1 MILSDIKNLY
11 KTRDEVIEKKKQLP
25 LAVLEKL
32 EKSFVIEY
40 THNST
45 AIEGN
50 TLSLAETKL
59 VLEDKIS
66 VGGKSLREIHEII
79 NHEKAYIFIG
89 RQIVQ
94 KQRLDENILKDI
106 HQILMENI
114 MQGGIYRNC
123 EVRITGAK
131 HKPPSANEAYYQMKN
146 FIADLYSKNIENVI
160 ISAAWTHAEFVKIH
174 PFVDGNGRAA
184 RLVMNYRLMENGFL
198 PVSISQENRLKY
210 YDVLENYAL
219 NGDIVPF
226 SEMIFELEKQR
237 LQEYLEVS
245 RSD

>member
-1 MILSDIKNLY
+1 MILSDIENLY
-11 KTRDEVIEKKKQLP
+11 KLRDEVIEKKKKLP
-25 LAVLEKL
+25 VPVLEKL

-66 VGGKSLREIHEII
+66 VGGKSLREIYEII
-79 NHEKAYIFIG
+79 NHEKAYIFIE
-89 RQIVQ
+89 RQIAQ
-94 KQRLDENILKDI
+94 KQNLDENILKDT

-114 MQGGIYRNC
+114 IQGGIYRNC
-123 EVRITGAK
+123 EVKITGAK

-146 FIADLYSKNIENVI
+146 FIADLYSKHTENII
-160 ISAAWTHAEFVKIH
+160 TLSAWTHAEFVKIH

-184 RLVMNYRLMENGFL
+184 RLIMNYRLMENGFL
-198 PVSISQENRLKY
+198 PVSVKQENRLKY

-219 NGDIVPF
+219 NGDIIPF
-226 SEMIFELEKQR
+226 SEMIFELEEQR
-237 LQEYLEVS
+237 LREYLEV
-245 RSD
+245 

>member
-1 MILSDIKNLY
+1 MTPSDIENLY
-11 KTRDEVIEKKKQLP
+11 KMRDRVIEKKKQLP
-25 LAVLEKL
+25 VSVLEKL
-32 EKSFVIEY
+32 ERSFIIEY

-50 TLSLAETKL
+50 TLSLVETKL

-66 VGGKSLREIHEII
+66 VGGKQIREIYETV
-79 NHEKAYIFIG
+79 NHEKAYIFIE
-89 RQIVQ
+89 RQIAQ
-94 KQRLDENILKDI
+94 KQRLDENTLKDI

-123 EVRITGAK
+123 EVKITGAK
-131 HKPPSANEAYYQMKN
+131 HKPPSANEAYYQIKN
-146 FIADLYSKNIENVI
+146 FIADLYSKNTENI
-160 ISAAWTHAEFVKIH
+160 IVLAAWTHAEFVKIH
-174 PFVDGNGRAA
+174 PFVDGNGRTA
-184 RLVMNYRLMENGFL
+184 RLIMNYRLMEDEFL
-198 PVSISQENRLKY
+198 PISISHKNRLKY

-237 LQEYLEVS
+237 LQEYLDV
-245 RSD
+245 